1 MVKEIVL
8 IILLFNGELSLPL
21 FPFKGTV
28 MECLD
33 YGDKMRIELATYN
46 EERNAWFLNDGI
58 GTWQGFICQ

>member
-8 IILLFNGELSLPL
+8 IILLFNGELSLPS
-21 FPFKGTV
+21 FPFEGTV
-28 MECLD
+28 MECLEH
-33 YGDKMRIELATYN
+33 GDQLRTELATYN